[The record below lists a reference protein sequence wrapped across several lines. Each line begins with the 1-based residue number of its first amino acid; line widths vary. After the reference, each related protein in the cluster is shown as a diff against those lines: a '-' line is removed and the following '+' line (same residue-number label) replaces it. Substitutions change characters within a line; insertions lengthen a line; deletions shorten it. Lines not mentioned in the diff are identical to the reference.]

1 MQLCAVDITCKTE
14 RGVNILKKVI
24 YAAIAIF
31 AVLIIVCVFSFLS
44 EPSLT
49 VTDKTLTPLNEIA
62 NLDDIAVNSISGMFN
77 VSDKGLL
84 YNENILKFRIETYSY
99 KSKSD

>member
-1 MQLCAVDITCKTE
+1 M
-14 RGVNILKKVI
+14 KKSK

-62 NLDDIAVNSISGMFN
+62 NLDDMAVNSISGMFN